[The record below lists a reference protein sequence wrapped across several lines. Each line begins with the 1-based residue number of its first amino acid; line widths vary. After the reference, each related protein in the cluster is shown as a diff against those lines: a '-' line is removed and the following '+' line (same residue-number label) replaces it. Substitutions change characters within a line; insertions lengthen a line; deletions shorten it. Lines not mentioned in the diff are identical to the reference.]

1 MLVVSGLLS
10 VAKETQLTT
19 NNRQLSEFFWVL
31 FKEALSVSS
40 RMNEFKD
47 ITALSEQVIK
57 AATEVHQII
66 GPGMLE
72 SVYQECLSHELKL
85 RGIPFERQK
94 ELSIEYKGARLDG
107 GYRLDFVVADQLIVE
122 LKSANNQGP
131 QETRLLTYLLLTG
144 LKEALL
150 INFNV
155 PILKDGITRVEN

>member
-1 MLVVSGLLS
+1 
-10 VAKETQLTT
+10 
-19 NNRQLSEFFWVL
+19 
-31 FKEALSVSS
+31 
-40 RMNEFKD
+40 MNEFKD
-47 ITALSEQVIK
+47 IENLCEHVIK

-94 ELSIEYKGARLDG
+94 ELTIEYKDATLDG
-107 GYRLDFVVADQLIVE
+107 GYRLDFVIADKLIVE
-122 LKSANNQGP
+122 LKSSNNLEP
-131 QETRLLTYLLLTG
+131 AHETKMLTYLLLAG
-144 LKEALL
+144 LKEGLL

>member
-1 MLVVSGLLS
+1 
-10 VAKETQLTT
+10 
-19 NNRQLSEFFWVL
+19 
-31 FKEALSVSS
+31 
-40 RMNEFKD
+40 MNEFKD
-47 ITALSEQVIK
+47 MADLSEQVIK

-94 ELSIEYKGARLDG
+94 ELTIEYKGASLDG
-107 GYRLDFVVADQLIVE
+107 GYRLDFVVADKLIVE
-122 LKSANNQGP
+122 LESGNNQGP
-131 QETRLLTYLLLTG
+131 ARETRLLTYLLLTG
-144 LKEALL
+144 LKEGLL